1 MSEQKLIRFFGKD
14 TFEVVNLK
22 HWDSEVTTRERERGK
37 KKEDKKKEEPKKR
50 VEIESELEKRM

>member
-37 KKEDKKKEEPKKR
+37 KKRRQKERRTEEMR
-50 VEIESELEKRM
+50 GN